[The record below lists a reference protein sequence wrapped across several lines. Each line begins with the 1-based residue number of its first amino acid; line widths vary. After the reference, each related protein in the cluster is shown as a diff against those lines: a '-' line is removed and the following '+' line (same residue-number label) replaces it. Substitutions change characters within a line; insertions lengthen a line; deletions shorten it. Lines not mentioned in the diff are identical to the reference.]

1 VDTISVEDDYA
12 EPMLSKESYKIQ
24 IYRLNVDPLKWVR
37 STHTA
42 GEEIGR
48 MKGKEL
54 YLPKR
59 YYEYHC

>member
-1 VDTISVEDDYA
+1 MDTISVEDDYA

-42 GEEIGR
+42 GEEIG
-48 MKGKEL
+48 G
-54 YLPKR
+54 
-59 YYEYHC
+59 